1 MRAVGKLKRRRA
13 TRELGKC
20 EIRVGQEKRNKERV
34 RLNTGRKRTGRQ
46 ITNSHGWKPSI
57 DTTIKHSGQRRML
70 NGPTVAL
77 MMRSNKRFKPGD

>member
-1 MRAVGKLKRRRA
+1 MRAVGKLKRKRV
-13 TRELGKC
+13 TRGLGKC

-46 ITNSHGWKPSI
+46 ITNSHGREPSV
-57 DTTIKHSGQRRML
+57 DATIKHSGQWRML

-77 MMRSNKRFKPGD
+77 MIRSNKRFKPGD